1 MDIYESS
8 CKDIAAVVLEDSDLR
23 VTVLP
28 DFGGKIA
35 SLYSKRCSCE
45 FLVQNPGLSYRKS
58 RYADRYTDGECSGFD
73 DMFPTIDPCWYEFY
87 PWEGVHLPDHGEVW
101 SLKWNLDRSFDPH
114 AGVTLA
120 VQGIRLPYRL
130 RKNVRLTGGGRL
142 EVRYTLTNL
151 SPFPLRC
158 LYSAHIMVS
167 IVPGTRILLP
177 PEAKEGQAVF
187 SRSGRIGGYGDT
199 FSWPC
204 PLQEG
209 DPLDLSRSAEC
220 ADMEKYYIRG
230 RLPENWC
237 RLQYPDGR
245 IFSVTADS
253 SVPYL
258 GLLLNEGGWNNDG
271 TWDSLYNIFIEPS
284 TAPFD
289 RVDAAALRGA
299 CMLLEPEGSR
309 SWVIAAEAGMSG
321 K

>member
-1 MDIYESS
+1 MDIYESLY
-8 CKDIAAVVLEDSDLR
+8 KDAAAVMLEDSDLR

-28 DFGGKIA
+28 DYGGKIA
-35 SLYSKRCSCE
+35 SIYSRRYSCE
-45 FLVQNPGLSYRKS
+45 FLVQNPGSSYVKS

-73 DMFPTIDPCWYEFY
+73 DMFPTIDPCWYESY

-101 SLKWNLDRSFDPH
+101 SLKWELDRRPDPQT
-114 AGVTLA
+114 GVSLT
-120 VQGIRLPYRL
+120 VHGVRLPYEL
-130 RKNVRLTGGGRL
+130 KKNVRLAGGGRL
-142 EVRYTLTNL
+142 KISYTLTNL
-151 SPFPLRC
+151 SLFPIWW

-199 FSWPC
+199 FSWPH
-204 PLQEG
+204 PLEG
-209 DPLDLSRSAEC
+209 SAPLDLGRSAEC
-220 ADMEKYYIRG
+220 ADMEKYYIKD

-237 RLQYPDGR
+237 RLLYPDGR
-245 IFSVTADS
+245 TFSVTADS

-289 RVDAAALRGA
+289 RVDAAKLRGA
-299 CMLLEPEGSR
+299 CLQLEPEGSS
-309 SWVIAAEAGMSG
+309 SWEIVVEAGRNG
-321 K
+321 